1 MRNVSGISYL
11 FSEEQ
16 YVSFFSLTENVF
28 FDDELVA
35 YKLQQT
41 QPTQMNSFPPPSPP
55 KLDNSSTN
63 RQTNKQTNKTP
74 QITEKW
80 QNLEMLALM
89 PCPTQKNSA

>member
-41 QPTQMNSFPPPSPP
+41 QPTQMTSFPPP
-55 KLDNSSTN
+55 K
-63 RQTNKQTNKTP
+63 
-74 QITEKW
+74 IE
-80 QNLEMLALM
+80 
-89 PCPTQKNSA
+89 